1 MAEKKSIPSFGKLSK
16 GFLGFLQGIGKASA
30 TVNSYGADLAM
41 LEKFLA
47 ARKKDFYSLN
57 AKDFAA
63 YEVWL
68 EKQGMK
74 TNTRRRK
81 ILTAKSLV
89 RYAVSRKKLAA
100 SSIQFVKSPDRLE
113 RLPWIPTVKNW
124 VAIAAHLKPKTNLD
138 LRNAVLAHLL
148 AETGITVAELCDLR
162 SDQIKG
168 ARLELEGKKPR
179 NIRLEAKTAALISEW
194 KQKHKGKFL
203 LPGFNRHGITSQ
215 KMTPRGVELVFRALS
230 RKSGFPHLKPKT
242 LRHFAVAQFLRKEI
256 PDPEILRILGVRKS
270 YSLDAYRKHL
280 ATC

>member
-1 MAEKKSIPSFGKLSK
+1 MAEKKSIPSFAKLSK

-47 ARKKDFYSLN
+47 ARKKDFYALN

-148 AETGITVAELCDLR
+148 AETGITV
-162 SDQIKG
+162 
-168 ARLELEGKKPR
+168 
-179 NIRLEAKTAALISEW
+179 
-194 KQKHKGKFL
+194 
-203 LPGFNRHGITSQ
+203 
-215 KMTPRGVELVFRALS
+215 
-230 RKSGFPHLKPKT
+230 
-242 LRHFAVAQFLRKEI
+242 
-256 PDPEILRILGVRKS
+256 
-270 YSLDAYRKHL
+270 
-280 ATC
+280 